1 MAKLYLANPKSTD
14 AKIGNFLG
22 KFSNK
27 VRVYPPGTCPITVQL
42 SLMSASKNQ
51 TCGKCV
57 PCRDGLPQLHNM
69 LHLILDGEATM
80 DTLNHMKKMAEI
92 IRDTADCAIGYQTA
106 IELLHSMEEFADEY
120 KSHVINHK
128 CAEKRVQKVPCIS
141 LCPAHVDIPG
151 YIALV
156 GEEDYAGAIN
166 LIRKD
171 NPLPTA
177 CAMICEHPCE
187 ERCRRSLI
195 DDVVNIRGMKKYA
208 VDQIPADKVK
218 VPKASV
224 PTGKK
229 VAIIGGGP
237 AGLTAAYFLGQM
249 GHKVVIFERHKKL
262 GGMLRYGIPNYRF
275 PKNRLDEDINAIL
288 SAGDIEV
295 RYETMVG
302 NGENEIPVN
311 TVRKEYDAMFVAIG
325 AQKGKTLRLDG
336 IEGTKNIESAVE
348 MLDKIGN
355 GQIPDYT
362 GKTVVVIG
370 GGNVA
375 MDAARS
381 AMRCGA
387 QDVRIVYRRR
397 QNDMTALESEIESAI
412 MEGIEIITLMAPKAI
427 KSDENGNCIA
437 LTAQPQMIGPYDRNG
452 RPSPVN
458 ATSKQPLDI
467 PCDVILI
474 AVGQDI
480 VSGPFED
487 IGMQANRGVFA
498 AGLDTEAKGMPGVFA
513 GGDCATGPS
522 TAIRAIAAG
531 KVAAHNIDEYLG
543 YHHKLTC
550 EACAPHPKD
559 NNRTPTG
566 RTNITE
572 RPAYIRKH
580 DFLHVEN
587 ELTHEEAMQEARR
600 CLRCDHFGC
609 GVLLDGRDI

>member
-1 MAKLYLANPKSTD
+1 MAKLYLADPNSTD

-22 KFSNK
+22 KFTNK

-57 PCRDGLPQLHNM
+57 PCRDGLPQLHKM
-69 LHLILDGEATM
+69 LHQILDGDATM
-80 DTLNHMKKMAEI
+80 DTLADMKRMAEM
-92 IRDTADCAIGYQTA
+92 IRDTADCAIGYQSA

-120 KSHVINHK
+120 ESHVNNHTCVEQK
-128 CAEKRVQKVPCIS
+128 VQKVPCIN

-156 GEEDYAGAIN
+156 GEQDYVGAIN

-187 ERCRRSLI
+187 ERCRRSII
-195 DDVVNIRGMKKYA
+195 DDMVNIRGLKKYA
-208 VDQIPADKVK
+208 VDQIAADKVR
-218 VPKASV
+218 VPKPGVS
-224 PTGKK
+224 TGKK
-229 VAIIGGGP
+229 IAIVGGGP
-237 AGLTAAYFLGQM
+237 AGLTAAYFLAQM
-249 GHKVVIFERHKKL
+249 GHKVVIFERQKKL

-275 PKNRLDEDINAIL
+275 PKERLDEDIRAIL

-295 RYETMVG
+295 RYQTMIG
-302 NGENEIPVN
+302 DGEGEIPVSQI
-311 TVRKEYDAMFVAIG
+311 KEEYDAMFVAIG

-336 IEGTKNIESAVE
+336 IQGANHVESAVE

-355 GQIPDYT
+355 GNIPDYT
-362 GKTVVVIG
+362 GKTVAVIG

-381 AMRCGA
+381 ALRCGA
-387 QDVRIVYRRR
+387 KDVRIVYRRR
-397 QNDMTALESEIESAI
+397 QEDMTALASEIESAI
-412 MEGIEIITLMAPKAI
+412 MEGIEIMTLMAPKAI
-427 KSDENGNCIA
+427 KTDPEGNCTA
-437 LTAQPQMIGPYDRNG
+437 LVVQPQMIGPYDRAG

-458 ATSKQPLDI
+458 ATSKQPI
-467 PCDVILI
+467 AVPCDVILI

-480 VSGPFED
+480 ISAPFEA
-487 IGMQANRGVFA
+487 IGMQANRGVFK
-498 AGLDTEAKGMPGVFA
+498 AGLDTEITGMAGVFV

-566 RTNITE
+566 RSNITE

-587 ELTHEEAMQEARR
+587 QFTFEEAMQEASR

-609 GVLLDGRDI
+609 GVLLDGIDK

>member
-1 MAKLYLANPKSTD
+1 MLVAGFDGFREDYEHHVKEGCCSVHAQHAIP
-14 AKIGNFLG
+14 
-22 KFSNK
+22 
-27 VRVYPPGTCPITVQL
+27 
-42 SLMSASKNQ
+42 
-51 TCGKCV
+51 CV
-57 PCRDGLPQLHNM
+57 
-69 LHLILDGEATM
+69 A
-80 DTLNHMKKMAEI
+80 
-92 IRDTADCAIGYQTA
+92 
-106 IELLHSMEEFADEY
+106 
-120 KSHVINHK
+120 
-128 CAEKRVQKVPCIS
+128 
-141 LCPAHVDIPG
+141 LCPAQVDIPG
-151 YIALV
+151 YVALV
-156 GEEDYAGAIN
+156 GEKRYADAVR

-171 NPLPTA
+171 NPFPTA

-187 ERCRRSLI
+187 ARCRRSMV
-195 DDVVNIRGMKKYA
+195 DVSINIRGLKLMA
-208 VDQIPADKVK
+208 VEHAHANTVPIPEKC
-218 VPKASV
+218 AS
-224 PTGKK
+224 TGKK

-237 AGLTAAYFLGQM
+237 SGLSAAYYLELM
-249 GHKVVIFERHKKL
+249 GHHAVVFEEKKKL

-387 QDVRIVYRRR
+387 KDVRIVYRRR

-437 LTAQPQMIGPYDRNG
+437 RSATDDWPIRQKW
-452 RPSPVN
+452 PS
-458 ATSKQPLDI
+458 
-467 PCDVILI
+467 
-474 AVGQDI
+474 
-480 VSGPFED
+480 
-487 IGMQANRGVFA
+487 
-498 AGLDTEAKGMPGVFA
+498 
-513 GGDCATGPS
+513 
-522 TAIRAIAAG
+522 
-531 KVAAHNIDEYLG
+531 
-543 YHHKLTC
+543 
-550 EACAPHPKD
+550 
-559 NNRTPTG
+559 
-566 RTNITE
+566 
-572 RPAYIRKH
+572 
-580 DFLHVEN
+580 
-587 ELTHEEAMQEARR
+587 
-600 CLRCDHFGC
+600 
-609 GVLLDGRDI
+609 